1 MTHLQSVLLMIL
13 SDVDKLLKENN
24 ITYFLDGGSALGAVR
39 HKGFIPWDD
48 DLDIVI
54 LPEDYER
61 FVEVCRTKLDKE
73 KYTFQEAEKDWPLPF
88 SKIKLNGTSIEE
100 VDEFQTENKGIFI
113 DIFCM
118 DNARE
123 SDMGKFFQ
131 VVLGRLYTACFL
143 SEKGYTPNSIPKKI
157 ILSIASQI
165 RKSKTFFRWL
175 RNQVRGQKSSDQFSL
190 TWDRS
195 RNSWKDYFVDREWF
209 DSGINM
215 EFEGKQF
222 PVCKGYDKYL
232 TKLYGDY
239 MQLPPEDKRVP
250 LHIKNI
256 DFGKY

>member
-24 ITYFLDGGSALGAVR
+24 IAYFLDGGSALGAVR

-100 VDEFQTENKGIFI
+100 VDEFQTENKGIYI

-118 DNARE
+118 DNAKKSNLAKYR
-123 SDMGKFFQ
+123 Q
-131 VVLGRLYTACFL
+131 VIFGRIYTACFL
-143 SEKGYTPNSIPKKI
+143 SEKGYTANTIPKKI
-157 ILSIASQI
+157 ALSLAKGI
-165 RKSKTFFRWL
+165 RKSKSLFKLIRD
-175 RNQVRGQKSSDQFSL
+175 QVRPAKSTNQLSL
-190 TWDRS
+190 TWDRT
-195 RNSWKDYFVDREWF
+195 RKHWKDYFVDRDLF
-209 DSGINM
+209 KYPIMM

-222 PVCKGYDKYL
+222 PVCNGYDTYL

-250 LHIKNI
+250 LHIKSI